1 MNVIRNNYAENEHL
15 ALASDLETIRELGLK
30 VIPLSQV
37 VDWHQGSLT
46 DEDVSACVAITF
58 DDGSWFDFYDLH
70 HPTCGMQRSMFNIL
84 RDFNKRNGPSST
96 VVINISSKGC
106 ASECIGKALIKSVL
120 VIFAIL
126 G

>member
-1 MNVIRNNYAENEHL
+1 MNVIRNNYAENEQL
-15 ALASDLETIRELGLK
+15 ALVSDLETSSELGMK

-58 DDGSWFDFYDLH
+58 DDGSWFDFYDLD

-84 RDFNKRNGPSST
+84 RDFNKRNGLSQPVHATSF
-96 VVINISSKGC
+96 VISSPQARSSLDKSC
-106 ASECIGKALIKSVL
+106 MIGKALIK
-120 VIFAIL
+120 
-126 G
+126 